1 MRLLHV
7 YKDYA
12 PILGGIENHIR
23 ALAEA
28 QVRDG
33 HDVSVLVT
41 RRPGQA
47 PNETLN
53 GVRIERVD
61 SLGTVASTP
70 LSPALFKRA
79 RGAVADLVHVHSPYP
94 VAELAM
100 LGAKSAFVLTLHAD
114 PTRPLQRLVLT
125 AYAPFFRRVVAGAAT
140 VFVTSPQA
148 AARSRWIAREDPRV
162 VIAPLGSDPARFS
175 PGSADAR
182 APGDPVRLLFAGLL
196 RHYKGVDVLLQ
207 ALPLIDLPVTLTI
220 AGDGPEREKL
230 QRLSARLGLDAAVRF
245 IGRVPDAKLPD
256 LYRSHDVFVL
266 PAVSP
271 AEAFGQVL
279 VEAMLSGLPC
289 VTTELGTGTSFV
301 VQDQVTGRVV
311 KPRSVLPLA
320 DALRELAR
328 DGSLRQYLGSAGHAR
343 ALEHFTTERM
353 LEHVRVGYEQAL
365 TRTDHR
371 YAVR

>member
-1 MRLLHV
+1 MRVLHV

-28 QVRDG
+28 QARDG
-33 HDVSVLVT
+33 HDVRVLVT
-41 RRPGQA
+41 RRSGLA
-47 PNETLN
+47 PTEVIK
-53 GVRIERVD
+53 GVSVERVD

-70 LSPALFKRA
+70 LSPALYSRA
-79 RGAVADLVHVHSPYP
+79 RGAEADLVHVHSPYP

-100 LGAKSAFVLTLHAD
+100 LGRRSTYALTLHAD

-125 AYAPFFRRVVAGAAT
+125 AYAPVFRRVVGGAAA

-148 AARSRWIAREDPRV
+148 AERSRWIARDDPRV

-175 PGSADAR
+175 PGDSDAR
-182 APGDPVRLLFAGLL
+182 TSGEPVRLLFAGLL
-196 RHYKGVDVLLQ
+196 RHYKGVDVLLR
-207 ALPLIDLPVTLTI
+207 ALPLIGRAATLTV

-230 QRLSARLGLDAAVRF
+230 QRLCERLGLDSSVRF
-245 IGRVPDAKLPD
+245 LGRVPDADLPG
-256 LYRSHDVFVL
+256 LYRSHDIFVL

-311 KPRSVLPLA
+311 TPRSVRSLAEALRDLAA
-320 DALRELAR
+320 DADLRR
-328 DGSLRQYLGSAGHAR
+328 RLGSAGRAR
-343 ALEHFTTERM
+343 ALDLFTTDRM
-353 LEHVRVGYEQAL
+353 LERIRVGYDQAL
-365 TRTDHR
+365 ARKH
-371 YAVR
+371 